1 MGNSQSNTVSTNVI
15 NLSIPPKN
23 DLNVSENLVNNI
35 RYEKQNNYS
44 DSTVDNS
51 IITSTE
57 SDSSSHSSE
66 SDERTQDETL
76 SYISKNKNQKTN
88 KRDNRDEISGA
99 NPLLTK
105 NALKTNM
112 GSSRDSKTV
121 SFITQKDDH
130 SEGIEKEVEDMKNTT
145 NNDLDLTDSNIIN
158 LEEKDSSNENE
169 QQVVVDVKL
178 HETQRNSHY
187 SRLGKAT
194 FVGNILN
201 ISKSKIKSSNNN
213 NNNGNSTDNANSVVT
228 SRSSFTK
235 QINISGN
242 SDFVRRNSEFAK
254 RLVEVFLILL

>member
-1 MGNSQSNTVSTNVI
+1 
-15 NLSIPPKN
+15 
-23 DLNVSENLVNNI
+23 
-35 RYEKQNNYS
+35 
-44 DSTVDNS
+44 
-51 IITSTE
+51 
-57 SDSSSHSSE
+57 
-66 SDERTQDETL
+66 
-76 SYISKNKNQKTN
+76 
-88 KRDNRDEISGA
+88 
-99 NPLLTK
+99 
-105 NALKTNM
+105 M

-121 SFITQKDDH
+121 SFITQKDDQ